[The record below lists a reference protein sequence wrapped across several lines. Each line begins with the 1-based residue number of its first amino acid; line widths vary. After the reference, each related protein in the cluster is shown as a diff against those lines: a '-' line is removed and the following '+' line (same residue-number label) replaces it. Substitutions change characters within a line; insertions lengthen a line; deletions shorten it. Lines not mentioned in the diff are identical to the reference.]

1 MFVTYI
7 YDKKGR
13 RENVEICQLKKGE
26 IAYISSRL
34 CAEKKCDLFKEA
46 DRIYKDFHPYT
57 IVGSPGFSLCRQM
70 GGLGQIVKLTKGANT
85 LETERCLSGKEFIE
99 ISYLIDEYKSYW
111 QSFRLLNKNK

>member
-34 CAEKKCDLFKEA
+34 CAEKKCDLFNKSHEYDDGSTETFFNIFNSA
-46 DRIYKDFHPYT
+46 ELFYKMINEILYDGYEQHYSFDYFIEQFNARIYP
-57 IVGSPGFSLCRQM
+57 LCF
-70 GGLGQIVKLTKGANT
+70 QI
-85 LETERCLSGKEFIE
+85 
-99 ISYLIDEYKSYW
+99 EY
-111 QSFRLLNKNK
+111 NV